1 MSDHPRIPSRV
12 RLPLLLLLGGLL
24 QACGQSP
31 QPRTAQDDPD
41 PPVDLMCS
49 VDALTEAEILAV
61 ARPEPDA
68 PLADLS
74 HYAPRNASRAQDAA
88 LNSGGC
94 AQNTRFRYAAGR
106 GDITGPIGANMAGY
120 VDTDQISNGLLDR
133 QHARAFIIES
143 DCSGTSER
151 VVLVQ
156 MDIGLMFHAIRQT
169 VLDRLAE
176 DPVLGALYT
185 DSNLLMNAS
194 HSHATAA
201 GQSHFDAYH
210 VLTLGHDAQALEHA
224 VSGVI
229 NAIARAHEALQSAT
243 PGPIRFN
250 QGELLN
256 GTVNRSIEAYEQN
269 PEDERLAF
277 VDTQGRE
284 VTTNRM
290 MSLLKLVRDDG
301 TAVGMLNWYAIHGTS
316 IWQNNLQLSGDNK
329 GYAGYRFEQDFA
341 DTDPDFLAGFM
352 QADEGDASPNL
363 FIVDLTEAELRDLNS
378 DGFQNR
384 AGGRTEAENALIAG
398 YKQYRRAR
406 DLYDD
411 AEETLTGGV
420 GHRSI
425 FIDFS
430 TVQVDAPRAY
440 PDALQPDN
448 DVYET
453 CTSALGVS
461 FAGGAEDGR
470 GPTAEGQTCTDITD
484 LDAIVELI
492 EENFSAGSAG
502 AIPPGLI
509 VPVGCDNV
517 AYDLIG
523 YACHAEKPI
532 IFPLGLPS
540 PFLPTQTLE
549 PQTVKLQVITL
560 GNLAIIAAPWE
571 VTTMSGRR
579 IRDAVLDTLEDAG
592 IDYAVISGLS
602 NGFVH
607 YLTTREEYSE
617 QYYEGASTVFGPWS
631 QEALEQELVRIATQ
645 LRNGEPAS
653 SPYANPGF
661 RSNRSLMLNPMLA
674 PDGIPG
680 GAFGDVATQP
690 DTQYQLG
697 DERIEIVVEFAAGH
711 PRNDMRLDE
720 SLLYIERQQPDGSW
734 ATIRTD
740 ADWFTRFEYI
750 AAALPTGENHA
761 RVTWIVEPETEP
773 GIYRVRHVGA
783 SASGGYEGISEAFE
797 LLPCETST

>member
-1 MSDHPRIPSRV
+1 MHEISAAKHGTTWPCAIA
-12 RLPLLLLLGGLL
+12 LAGALL
-24 QACGQSP
+24 QGCGQSP
-31 QPRTAQDDPD
+31 EPRSLQPD
-41 PPVDLMCS
+41 PPPAELVCR
-49 VDALTEAEILAV
+49 VDALSEADILAV

-68 PLADLS
+68 PLATLA
-74 HYAPRNASRAQDAA
+74 HYAPRSAVRAPDAT
-88 LNSGGC
+88 LNSGAC
-94 AQNTRFRYAAGR
+94 TNNTQFRYAAGR

-133 QHARAFIIES
+133 QHARAFIIETA
-143 DCSGTSER
+143 CSGASER

-156 MDIGLMFHAIRQT
+156 MDIGLMFHSIRQT

-176 DPVLGALYT
+176 DPVLGPLYT

-229 NAIARAHEALQSAT
+229 NAITRAHRALQEAV
-243 PGPIRFN
+243 PGPIRYN

-256 GTVNRSIEAYEQN
+256 GTVNRSIEAYAQN
-269 PEDERLAF
+269 PADERAAF

-290 MSLLKLVRDDG
+290 MSLLKLERDDG
-301 TAVGMLNWYAIHGTS
+301 TAVGMINWYAIHGTS

-329 GYAGYRFEQDFA
+329 GYAGYRFEQDF
-341 DTDPDFLAGFM
+341 TDMNPDFLAGFM

-363 FIVDLTEAELRDLNS
+363 FIVDLSEAELRNLDS
-378 DGFQNR
+378 DGFQHR

-406 DLYDD
+406 DLYDA
-411 AEETLTGGV
+411 AEQPLVGGV

-425 FIDFS
+425 LVDFS
-430 TVQVDAPRAY
+430 SVQVDAPRDY
-440 PDALQPDN
+440 PAALQPD
-448 DVYET
+448 DGVYAA

-470 GPTAEGQTCTDITD
+470 GPTAEGQTCTDVTD
-484 LDAIVELI
+484 LNAIVELI
-492 EENFSAGSAG
+492 EENFAAGSAG

-509 VPVGCDNV
+509 VPVGCNNP
-517 AYDLIG
+517 AFDLLG

-540 PFLPTQTLE
+540 PFLPTQSLE
-549 PQTVKLQVITL
+549 PQTVQLQVITI
-560 GNLAIIAAPWE
+560 GNLAIVAVPWE

-579 IRDAVLDTLEDAG
+579 IRTAVLDTLDDAG

-607 YLTTREEYSE
+607 YLTTREEYSQ

-631 QEALEQELVRIATQ
+631 QEALTQELERIALQ

-653 SPYANPGF
+653 SPYADPAF
-661 RSNRSLMLNPMLA
+661 RSQLTLMRNPMLA
-674 PDGIPG
+674 ADGTPA
-680 GAFGDVATQP
+680 GAFGDVTTPP
-690 DTQYQLG
+690 DLQYQLG

-711 PRNDMRLDE
+711 PRNDMRLDA
-720 SLLYIERQQPDGSW
+720 SLLYVERQQTDGSW
-734 ATIRTD
+734 TTIRTD
-740 ADWFTRFEYI
+740 ADWFTRFEYV

-773 GIYRVRHVGA
+773 GIYRIRHAGA
-783 SASGGYEGISEAFE
+783 SGAGPYEGITDVFE
-797 LLPCETST
+797 LLPCDDA